1 MTITEIKQIIQQELP
16 QALAQ
21 DPAIRDFILRTVSE
35 YYAGKPETDTKFD
48 RILADFERDR
58 EVQRKKWDEQNASNQ
73 RVLDEIRQ
81 LREKQDATYDRLE
94 RDREEQN
101 RKWEE
106 QNRKWE
112 EQNRKWDEQHAC
124 NKQIL
129 DEIRQLREK
138 QDATH
143 DRLERDREE
152 QIRRWNEQHATN
164 QQLFA
169 EIQKT
174 NRRHD
179 SAIGALGARWGLNSE
194 ASFRNALKGILA
206 DSFGVEVL
214 NINDFDADGEVF
226 GRPDQVEIDVV
237 IKNGIVIVCEI
248 KSSMDKGAM
257 YLFNRKVDYY
267 EKHYQRLVN
276 RKLVISPMV
285 SPNAFPVAKR
295 LGIEVYSYAEDVP
308 ETEPSDRL

>member
-81 LREKQDATYDRLE
+81 LREKQDATY
-94 RDREEQN
+94 
-101 RKWEE
+101 
-106 QNRKWE
+106 
-112 EQNRKWDEQHAC
+112 
-124 NKQIL
+124 
-129 DEIRQLREK
+129 
-138 QDATH
+138 